1 MVKVTSDVIFLLGV
15 AATTASAFNTL
26 TQCSSS
32 KNLTLPCVIDDSTGT
47 TTLVESQGNQSYN
60 FANLNISYIKH
71 IPQDARWIDLSYNQ
85 INDLWTDLPP
95 TLTFLN
101 LSHNALKSH
110 WIQTRIPATILDVSY
125 NQGGLAWPTYLDWEY
140 AFPNLTRFIFRGNNL
155 TKLMLVANQ
164 FPDKN
169 HPLRAI
175 DVSGNPNLIWI
186 LEYGMES
193 SLAKNFTLTADSN
206 SYNDT
211 LHACQNKSFNVGRLQ
226 PVLAEYSPAGDV
238 KYSYASASQY
248 FHICKTYQTKL
259 PRSVNVSPHKLI
271 IEYRTNAQ
279 MSVTVG
285 VAIVS
290 TVVVVQCL
298 YFASMLTKHHEVA
311 NDQPAMQLAPRQQF

>member
-110 WIQTRIPATILDVSY
+110 WIQTRIPATI
-125 NQGGLAWPTYLDWEY
+125 
-140 AFPNLTRFIFRGNNL
+140 
-155 TKLMLVANQ
+155 
-164 FPDKN
+164 
-169 HPLRAI
+169 
-175 DVSGNPNLIWI
+175 
-186 LEYGMES
+186 
-193 SLAKNFTLTADSN
+193 
-206 SYNDT
+206 
-211 LHACQNKSFNVGRLQ
+211 
-226 PVLAEYSPAGDV
+226 
-238 KYSYASASQY
+238 
-248 FHICKTYQTKL
+248 
-259 PRSVNVSPHKLI
+259 
-271 IEYRTNAQ
+271 
-279 MSVTVG
+279 
-285 VAIVS
+285 
-290 TVVVVQCL
+290 
-298 YFASMLTKHHEVA
+298 
-311 NDQPAMQLAPRQQF
+311 